1 MKFITYVFLFALLLY
16 NCRGDK
22 TINQIYRLTKFQK
35 NSNNYDLNNVNQI
48 QSENMFIDML
58 FNIYSFDKD
67 YNKAWIIL
75 LNFSINDI
83 SYIKNEDFNNK
94 NYSNFLTL
102 LKDKNYSLIPNYI
115 NINDFEEPNF
125 NLIEIFLNKE
135 NTKSKQ
141 LKYLFNFPFIKFT
154 FSEKGILKIYKHN
167 EISNFDF
174 ISLIQNINQI
184 IFSNKNKLFKINSQT
199 ENQKNKENE
208 FEYYDIENSIN
219 ILYSIYQ
226 SKKLCPFKNNDYKY
240 FSSSSNSSNY
250 WKKYFED
257 QIKKQHFSITL
268 FKKKLFTYKLI
279 GTLKFDILNDKQS
292 RIKFD
297 INLYLFNKKYDIV
310 SLNYTRNT
318 TKIIKDVLNKIGEVG
333 DQIEKTINKAINI
346 YPEYN
351 IPNKIKTIL
360 KILYQINIKSLF
372 NEPVKTLLNLFVDN
386 KDLALDYINYF
397 AKDIINYVMENY
409 KILKVFLEPFLTKMK
424 ELIYSSNKIFNFFSK
439 KFGKFYLN
447 ITNNFTKNIYEKIS
461 TAYNS
466 ETAKNVISILNKS
479 IKHSGEVLKNNTQ
492 KIINSSN
499 NFFKGDD
506 EKNKK
511 EDEKNK
517 KEDEKN
523 KKEDEKNKKDE
534 KNNSSFFNN
543 VKNTITNTKDKIKD
557 TTKNIKSKAS
567 NITKNIGNKIKN
579 LFK

>member
-1 MKFITYVFLFALLLY
+1 
-16 NCRGDK
+16 
-22 TINQIYRLTKFQK
+22 
-35 NSNNYDLNNVNQI
+35 
-48 QSENMFIDML
+48 MF
-58 FNIYSFDKD
+58 KR
-67 YNKAWIIL
+67 
-75 LNFSINDI
+75 
-83 SYIKNEDFNNK
+83 
-94 NYSNFLTL
+94 
-102 LKDKNYSLIPNYI
+102 
-115 NINDFEEPNF
+115 
-125 NLIEIFLNKE
+125 
-135 NTKSKQ
+135 
-141 LKYLFNFPFIKFT
+141 
-154 FSEKGILKIYKHN
+154 
-167 EISNFDF
+167 
-174 ISLIQNINQI
+174 
-184 IFSNKNKLFKINSQT
+184 
-199 ENQKNKENE
+199 
-208 FEYYDIENSIN
+208 
-219 ILYSIYQ
+219 
-226 SKKLCPFKNNDYKY
+226 
-240 FSSSSNSSNY
+240 
-250 WKKYFED
+250 
-257 QIKKQHFSITL
+257 
-268 FKKKLFTYKLI
+268 KLFTYKLI

-409 KILKVFLEPFLTKMK
+409 TIFKVFLEPFLTKMK

-499 NFFKGDD
+499 YFFKGDD